1 MCAGAI
7 TKQHQLFF
15 NPISFPFLHGRS
27 NVLVQAAPAILLDAA
42 RSPRI
47 AGSRPSSRCSALATT
62 RRARLQLSAFDRRTL
77 LNSGPRDRSLD
88 IVLSPPPS
96 PSRSPPSDVRFSPA
110 PPAGSPRPPPHT
122 RPSALRGKIQS
133 LPAHMRTRD
142 HTNESVPRCAATLLH
157 FPPRH
162 RCFDDRSAHTAR
174 TLRKRCTTADS
185 NSVHSSHGRIALP
198 ASRAEDR
205 R

>member
-1 MCAGAI
+1 M
-7 TKQHQLFF
+7 
-15 NPISFPFLHGRS
+15 
-27 NVLVQAAPAILLDAA
+27 LLDSE
-42 RSPRI
+42 RSPRT
-47 AGSRPSSRCSALATT
+47 ADSLLSPDARPWPPLVAHGSSS
-62 RRARLQLSAFDRRTL
+62 SAFDKRTL
-77 LNSGPRDRSLD
+77 GTAESRVRSAG

-96 PSRSPPSDVRFSPA
+96 PSRSPPSDVRFSPV
-110 PPAGSPRPPPHT
+110 PASTLRGSLHT
-122 RPSALRGKIQS
+122 KPSAPRGKIRS
-133 LPAHMRTRD
+133 LPAPRCAPETIR
-142 HTNESVPRCAATLLH
+142 NESVPRCAATLLH

-162 RCFDDRSAHTAR
+162 RCSTIAAAHTAR